1 MTRKLSFLAV
11 LFVALIT
18 LGARTTSA
26 QAVDA
31 RKALEAAAK
40 AMGTTN
46 LKSIQFT
53 AEGFLSKVGEQYDLT
68 TDWPHFEVSEYTRTI
83 DFDAKYM
90 RLDYNQKQGNYPT
103 NGYPPVP
110 ENHVTNILSGNFAWD
125 MNGDTPV
132 PFTRLYLDGMPY
144 CDLRQLEMVLT
155 PHGFIKAALA
165 ATDATAIRQPIVGP
179 SDFGL
184 SMFGQW
190 VTIVS
195 FHYGKYRVNG
205 TINDKNLV
213 EFTGTWIA
221 NPVYGDMPYEM
232 RYTQYK
238 DYNGVMFPGLIHVH
252 QGDPRINPGENYFQV
267 YTKDVQPNL
276 VVNKTPVPEAVR
288 TAKLDPVKVE
298 TQKLANHVWLLGG
311 GPMNSVLVEFKDFV
325 AVVEAPQNEARS
337 LAVMEEVHKLV
348 PGKMIRYVV
357 NTNHHMAYA
366 GGLRTYFSQ
375 GTTVVTHQSNR
386 DYYVDILFSPFPR
399 TVDPDRMATFNPMY
413 MISRRPPPIET
424 VGGTT
429 MIGKYV
435 VSDDERQLQVW
446 HVQDMAYEVGETYL
460 KIPGPSLA
468 RGNHSADMLMVY
480 LPKEKI
486 LINADLYVP
495 PEAGGKPT
503 PPTAG
508 MRTLYLNMKKLDL
521 DVAQHVSIVGE
532 RIGSN
537 EEFVK
542 LVGNVQ

>member
-1 MTRKLSFLAV
+1 MMRRLCFLAV
-11 LFVALIT
+11 LFVALVTIS
-18 LGARTTSA
+18 ARKTSA

-53 AEGFLSKVGEQYDLT
+53 AEGFSSKVGEQYDLT
-68 TDWPHFEVSEYTRTI
+68 TDWPHFEVTEYTRTI

-90 RLDYNQKQGNYPT
+90 RLDYNQKQGSYPT
-103 NGYPPVP
+103 NGYAPVP
-110 ENHVTNILSGNFAWD
+110 EEHVVNILSGDYAWD
-125 MNGDTPV
+125 MKGDTPV

-144 CDLRQLEMVLT
+144 GELRKLEMVLT

-165 ATDATAIRQPIVGP
+165 ATNATAITQPIVGP

-184 SMFGQW
+184 SMFGHW

-205 TINDKNLV
+205 TINDQNLV

-238 DYNGVMFPGLIHVH
+238 DYNGVKFPGLIHVH
-252 QGDPRINPGENYFQV
+252 QGDPRINTGENYFQV
-267 YTKDVQPNL
+267 YIKDVHPN
-276 VVNKTPVPEAVR
+276 VVVDKIRIPDVVR

-298 TQKLANHVWLLGG
+298 SQKLADRVWLIGG

-337 LAVMEEVHKLV
+337 LAVIDEVHKLA

-357 NTNHHMAYA
+357 NTNHHMGFA

-375 GTTVVTHQSNR
+375 GTTVVTHQTNR
-386 DYYVDILFSPFPR
+386 DYYVGILFSPFPR
-399 TVDPDRMATFNPMY
+399 TVDPDRMTTYNPMY

-429 MIGKYV
+429 MVGKYV
-435 VSDDERQLQVW
+435 ISDDERQLQIW
-446 HVQDMAYEVGETYL
+446 HVQDMAYEVGESYI

-468 RGNHSADMLMVY
+468 RGNHSPDMLLAY

-495 PEAGGKPT
+495 PEPGAKPAA
-503 PPTAG
+503 PTAG
-508 MRTLYLNMKKLDL
+508 MRTLNLNMKKLEL
-521 DVAQHVSIVGE
+521 DVAQHVSIVGP
-532 RIGSN
+532 RVGSN

-542 LVGNVQ
+542 LIGNAQ

>member
-1 MTRKLSFLAV
+1 MTRKLWFLSV

-26 QAVDA
+26 QDVDA

-53 AEGFLSKVGEQYDLT
+53 GDGFVAKVGEQYNLT
-68 TDWPHFEVSEYTRTI
+68 DGWPQVEVADYTRTI

-90 RLDYNQKQGNYPT
+90 RLDYNQKQGSNAS
-103 NGYPPVP
+103 NGNPQAP
-110 ENHVTNILSGNFAWD
+110 EAHVSNILSSNFAWD
-125 MNGDTPV
+125 MKGDTPV
-132 PFTRLYLDGMPY
+132 PLTRMYLDGIPY
-144 CDLRQLEMVLT
+144 ADLRQLEMVLT

-165 ATDATAIRQPIVGP
+165 ATDATAITQPIVGP

-184 SMFGQW
+184 SAFGQW

-195 FHYGKYRVNG
+195 FSYGKYRING

-213 EFTGTWIA
+213 ELTGTWIA
-221 NPVYGDMPYEM
+221 NPVYGDMTYEM

-267 YTKDVQPNL
+267 YVKDVQPNL
-276 VVNKTPVPEAVR
+276 VVNKMPVPEVVR
-288 TAKLDPVKVE
+288 TAKLDPVKVD
-298 TQKLANHVWLLGG
+298 TQKLADHVWLLGG

-337 LAVMEEVHKLV
+337 LAVMAEVHKLV

-357 NTNHHMAYA
+357 NTNHRMGYA

-375 GTTVVTHQSNR
+375 GTTVVTHESNK
-386 DYYVDILFSPFPR
+386 DYYVGILFSPFPR
-399 TVDPDRMATFNPMY
+399 TLTPDRMTIYNPMY
-413 MISRRPPPIET
+413 MISRRPPPIQT

-429 MIGKYV
+429 MMGGTVI
-435 VSDDERQLQVW
+435 SDDERQMQIW
-446 HVQDMAYEVGETYL
+446 HVQDMAYEVGESYL

-468 RGNHSADMLMVY
+468 RGNHSADMLMAY

-495 PEAGGKPT
+495 PEPGAKPT
-503 PPTAG
+503 PPTTG
-508 MRTLYLNMKKLDL
+508 MRTLYLNMKKLKF
-521 DVAQHVSIVGE
+521 DVAQHVSIVGQ
-532 RIGSN
+532 RVGTN
-537 EEFVK
+537 DEFVK
-542 LVGNVQ
+542 LVGNAQ